1 MQLFSSLIRRMTGR
15 PQNRGTPASKPV
27 PRFRPQ
33 LEALEGRIVPSTLT
47 VTNNANTGAGSLR
60 TQINLAHSGDTI
72 VFAPSMAG
80 KTITSADLTISKNLT
95 IQGPGESYLLMVSG
109 GLVGNYGGL
118 FEVLSDAHVAMSGL
132 TVEYGRAVEGG
143 GIYNAGTLTVLTA
156 PSAATARTT
165 STASTPTAA
174 ATPSPNAETRRR
186 LQRLGTEGGRRRQ
199 THRQREIAGNSL
211 NRANSSIPAL
221 RHSPLHDGRP
231 VCRARPFQ
239 FSNPGIMS
247 RYGNAAKVRSR

>member
-15 PQNRGTPASKPV
+15 PQNRRIPASKTV

-47 VTNNANTGAGSLR
+47 VANNANTGAGSLR
-60 TQINLAHSGDTI
+60 TEINLAHSGDTI

-143 GIYNAGTLTVLTA
+143 GIYNAGALTLSGCTLFRNTPTYGGGICNAGSLTVLTA
-156 PSAATARTT
+156 SSAATARTT
-165 STASTPTAA
+165 STAITPTGRQRLLTPRLGGA
-174 ATPSPNAETRRR
+174 ATARHRRR
-186 LQRLGTEGGRRRQ
+186 APPSNTPPTRERRQ
-199 THRQREIAGNSL
+199 FVESGEHLHSRPSSL
-211 NRANSSIPAL
+211 S
-221 RHSPLHDGRP
+221 
-231 VCRARPFQ
+231 VT
-239 FSNPGIMS
+239 
-247 RYGNAAKVRSR
+247 